1 MHFHTPDWELALF
14 AWMNQGIQNGL
25 FDALMPL
32 FSNEAVLWVLC
43 IALAAMGLWSRRVT
57 LAVVVV
63 MALCIA
69 VSDLTCYQIKEITG
83 RVRPHHSLPG
93 TRYQDAG
100 VWKARPADFTT
111 DKRSGSSFPSSHA
124 SNAAAATLFLYAG
137 WRRKALWLVP
147 LAIGFSRVYV
157 GKHFPTDVLAGWAVG
172 LAVGGAVLL
181 IYPSLCSRIRSRW
194 MRYRLRM

>member
-1 MHFHTPDWELALF
+1 MHFHILGWDLTLF
-14 AWMNQGIQNGL
+14 AWINQGMQNGP

-32 FSNEAVLWVLC
+32 FSDEAALWAAC
-43 IALAAMGLWSRRVT
+43 IGLAVIGLWSRRVT
-57 LAVVVV
+57 VTVVLG
-63 MALCIA
+63 MTLCIGA
-69 VSDLTCYQIKEITG
+69 SDLVCNQIKDAAG
-83 RVRPHHSLPG
+83 RVRPYQSLAG
-93 TRYQDAG
+93 ARYQDSG
-100 VWKARPADFTT
+100 VWKTRPADFAAA
-111 DKRSGSSFPSSHA
+111 KRTGSSFPSSHT

-157 GKHFPTDVLAGWAVG
+157 GKHFPTDVLAGGAVG

-181 IYPSLCSRIRSRW
+181 IYPSLCDRIRSRW

>member
-14 AWMNQGIQNGL
+14 AWMNQDMQNGL
-25 FDALMPL
+25 FDAVMPL
-32 FSNEAVLWVLC
+32 FSNEAVLWVSC

-57 LAVVVV
+57 LAVVVG

-69 VSDLTCYQIKEITG
+69 VSDLTCYQIKEIAG

-93 TRYQDAG
+93 TRYQDSG

-172 LAVGGAVLL
+172 LAVGGIVLVV
-181 IYPSLCSRIRSRW
+181 YPSLCDRIRSRW
-194 MRYRLRM
+194 MRYRLRK